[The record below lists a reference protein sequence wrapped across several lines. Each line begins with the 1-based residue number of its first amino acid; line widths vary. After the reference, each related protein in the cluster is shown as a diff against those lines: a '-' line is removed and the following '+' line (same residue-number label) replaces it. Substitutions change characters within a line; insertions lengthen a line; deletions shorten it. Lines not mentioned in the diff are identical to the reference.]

1 MAINR
6 AYRFVGLALA
16 SSILAA
22 FLFLQHGA
30 EMVLSVAT
38 IVVCAYV
45 NVFLLKL
52 MLSGTK
58 QRKAKKLG
66 LIIGAIVA
74 NLAVLYVTDASL
86 LVAVAV
92 WLPAIAGILSAWF
105 LSNRGG

>member
-1 MAINR
+1 MALSR

-16 SSILAA
+16 SFVLAA
-22 FLFLQHGA
+22 FLFIQHGA
-30 EMVLSVAT
+30 EVLFSVAT

-45 NVFLLKL
+45 NVLLL
-52 MLSGTK
+52 RLILSGLK
-58 QRKAKKLG
+58 QLKAKKLG

-92 WLPAIAGILSAWF
+92 WLPAIAGILSVWL
-105 LSNRGG
+105 LSNK